1 MEQTTSTTTGASING
16 ISGSVRSLPKPSRQ
30 RVTVSLPVPLVE
42 RLRNAVYWTEH
53 HTLVQIIVDSLEDT
67 LSAMEHAN
75 GGPFPGRL
83 APLKAGRRPRKQ
95 PSSPVIA
102 TASASGAY
110 LPDNLSGGS

>member
-1 MEQTTSTTTGASING
+1 MEHTTSPINDDSING
-16 ISGSVRSLPKPSRQ
+16 ISGSVRSLPKPSKQ

-53 HTLVQIIVDSLEDT
+53 HTIVQIIVDSLEDT
-67 LSAMEHAN
+67 LTAMEHAN

-95 PSSPVIA
+95 PPSPVIEA
-102 TASASGAY
+102 ASSTSGLY
-110 LPDNLSGGS
+110 LPDNLSGE